1 MRLDRCGASG
11 ARAYTA
17 ASFPHSGAA
26 AGPRLLA
33 VAAWV
38 LLALAAAPAPASAQ
52 PSTPASASAPEAA
65 KPASAASAWDAPEPW
80 RTDRFYLETSVHTWH
95 FNEDPDHVNQQ
106 KLVLGEWN
114 VTEHWL
120 VGASFFDNSFGQP
133 SQYVYGGYRFRP
145 FQELQPLYFKLT
157 AGLVHGYKDEFQD
170 KIPFNSS
177 GVAPVIIPSIGYCI
191 NRYCSELVI
200 FGTAGVLVTFG
211 VTIP

>member
-11 ARAYTA
+11 ARANTA
-17 ASFPHSGAA
+17 AKFPISCT
-26 AGPRLLA
+26 AGGQRLLA
-33 VAAWV
+33 VAAW
-38 LLALAAAPAPASAQ
+38 ALFGLGAATAPASAQ
-52 PSTPASASAPEAA
+52 PSAPPASAPEAA
-65 KPASAASAWDAPEPW
+65 RPASAVSAWDAPEPW
-80 RTDRFYLETSVHTWH
+80 RTDRFYLETSVYTLH
-95 FNEDPDHVNQQ
+95 FNSDPNHVNQQ

-114 VTEHWL
+114 VTEQWL

-145 FQELQPLYFKLT
+145 FKELQPLYFKLT
-157 AGLVHGYKDEFQD
+157 AGLVHGYKGEYQD

-200 FGTAGVLVTFG
+200 FGTAGMLVTFG